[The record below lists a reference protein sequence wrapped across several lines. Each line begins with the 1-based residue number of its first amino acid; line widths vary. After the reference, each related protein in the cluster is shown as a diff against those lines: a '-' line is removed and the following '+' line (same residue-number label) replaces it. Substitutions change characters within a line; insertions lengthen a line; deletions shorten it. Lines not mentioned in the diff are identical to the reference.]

1 MDFNQVAACGVGME
15 VVGVEVG
22 KYDENTYVGE
32 KKIQVTPIQ
41 IKWDWQNGAV
51 LSARKTFFRQKDAR
65 LRTRIA
71 NALTTCNIQIKYTF
85 FALYNGCSLPVYT
98 TIWTIKI
105 FTMAKELTK
114 EQQDEAVRN
123 FISSNTFRSEVI
135 GRDKGV
141 LTEQKE
147 ERADT
152 PFTPP
157 IEPDIFGKQTEA
169 TVLKRSSNKQRKAS
183 LEEYRQTFLTVPK
196 IADRKT
202 VFVSGTVRDRLDEI
216 VRKLGGRRMSVSGLL
231 ENLALYHLETY
242 GENIETWKRF

>member
-1 MDFNQVAACGVGME
+1 
-15 VVGVEVG
+15 
-22 KYDENTYVGE
+22 
-32 KKIQVTPIQ
+32 
-41 IKWDWQNGAV
+41 
-51 LSARKTFFRQKDAR
+51 
-65 LRTRIA
+65 
-71 NALTTCNIQIKYTF
+71 
-85 FALYNGCSLPVYT
+85 
-98 TIWTIKI
+98 
-105 FTMAKELTK
+105 MAKELTK

-157 IEPDIFGKQTEA
+157 IEPDIFRKQTEA

-202 VFVSGTVRDRLDEI
+202 VFVSVTVRDRLDEI

-231 ENLALYHLETY
+231 ENLALYHLEIY
-242 GENIETWKRF
+242 GEDIETWKRF